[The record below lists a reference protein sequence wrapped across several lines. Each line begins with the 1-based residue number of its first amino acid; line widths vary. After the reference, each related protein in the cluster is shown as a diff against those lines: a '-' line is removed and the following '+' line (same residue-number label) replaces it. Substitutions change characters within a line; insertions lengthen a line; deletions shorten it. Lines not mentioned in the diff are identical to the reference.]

1 MTLEDLNSCR
11 ALQIRIGTVTNHLAG
26 LRLSAENL
34 VPILD
39 GMPHSKE
46 AKSRVERIALEIIED
61 ECELTALRSEYELAQ
76 ARLTDKILL
85 EVSDPVI
92 QTLLVLRYVECYSF
106 RETARRI
113 NYSLR
118 QVFRLHEEYLKLSQ

>member
-1 MTLEDLNSCR
+1 MTLEELNSCR
-11 ALQIRIGTVTNHLAG
+11 ALKIQIGTVTNHLSG
-26 LRLSAENL
+26 LKLSAENL

-118 QVFRLHEEYLKLSQ
+118 QVFRLHEEYLKLA

>member
-1 MTLEDLNSCR
+1 M
-11 ALQIRIGTVTNHLAG
+11 TNHLAG

-61 ECELTALRSEYELAQ
+61 ECELTALWSEYELAQ

>member
-113 NYSLR
+113 NYSLQ

>member
-118 QVFRLHEEYLKLSQ
+118 QVFRLHETFLKLSQ

>member
-11 ALQIRIGTVTNHLAG
+11 ALQIQIGTVTNHLAG
-26 LRLSAENL
+26 LRMSAANL

-61 ECELTALRSEYELAQ
+61 ECELTALQSEYELAK

-92 QTLLVLRYVECYSF
+92 QTLLVLRYVECCSF

-118 QVFRLHEEYLKLSQ
+118 QVFRLHETFLKLSQ

>member
-1 MTLEDLNSCR
+1 MTLEELNSCR
-11 ALQIRIGTVTNHLAG
+11 AIKIRISTVSNHLAG
-26 LRLSAENL
+26 LRVSAENL

-118 QVFRLHEEYLKLSQ
+118 QVFRLHEEYLKLS